1 MKKYI
6 AILSLLFAFMVMPA
20 SATIM
25 YPVDNSETAARTAT
39 IDAFLTESQ
48 TFPVRYWFNGEEFCA
63 EGNTRG
69 IPIIEM
75 RYLYELELEL
85 KRLKKE
91 QHGHFIDSKTSPGV
105 VAMAQID
112 YQNIVGNL
120 ARDDAGRL
128 DVDARDTAIALAVIR
143 YSKDRPLSAVED
155 VASLGGHY
163 LVLPTGWDADS
174 SDVQAV
180 EYPIGNVPPN
190 YLGGNW
196 RNNTPT
202 GVQIGIPSSLTT
214 GELVRMTYTKP
225 HVLEGEID
233 TLPVRDREAVASY
246 AAAILFDQLAATY
259 SGDTDS
265 TIMADG
271 VNHGDKSGRFA
282 SRANKLR
289 QRYFDELGIDP
300 KRLVAAS
307 VTVDLDMHSSLG
319 RDRLTHPARLR

>member
-1 MKKYI
+1 
-6 AILSLLFAFMVMPA
+6 MP
-20 SATIM
+20 
-25 YPVDNSETAARTAT
+25 
-39 IDAFLTESQ
+39 
-48 TFPVRYWFNGEEFCA
+48 
-63 EGNTRG
+63 
-69 IPIIEM
+69 
-75 RYLYELELEL
+75 
-85 KRLKKE
+85 
-91 QHGHFIDSKTSPGV
+91 
-105 VAMAQID
+105 QID

-143 YSKDRPLSAVED
+143 YSKDRPLSVVED

-174 SDVQAV
+174 SKVQEV

-190 YLGGNW
+190 YLSGNW

-271 VNHGDKSGRFA
+271 VNYGDKSGRFA

-300 KRLVAAS
+300 KRLVATS
-307 VTVDLDMHSSLG
+307 VTVDLDMPNSQG
-319 RDRLTHPARLR
+319 RDRLTHPARFR